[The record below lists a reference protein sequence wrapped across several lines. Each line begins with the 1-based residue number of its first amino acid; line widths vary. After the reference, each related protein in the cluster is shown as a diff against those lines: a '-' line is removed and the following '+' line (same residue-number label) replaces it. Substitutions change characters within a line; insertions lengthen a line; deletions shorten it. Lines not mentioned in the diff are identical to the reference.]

1 MTRRRYKPEFKKEAA
16 RMIIIDGT
24 PVSEVS
30 KLLGVPS
37 GMLYSWKR
45 QYLSELGSGAPS
57 GAPDPNAMAD
67 EIARLRKEL
76 AQTKVMNEILKKTVG
91 YFSKVD

>member
-1 MTRRRYKPEFKKEAA
+1 
-16 RMIIIDGT
+16 MIIIDGT

-30 KLLGVPS
+30 NLLGVPS

-45 QYLSELGSGAPS
+45 LYLSELGSGAPS
-57 GAPDPNAMAD
+57 GAPDPNAMAE

-76 AQTKVMNEILKKTVG
+76 AQTKVINEILKKTVG

>member
-1 MTRRRYKPEFKKEAA
+1 
-16 RMIIIDGT
+16 MIIIDGT

-45 QYLSELGSGAPS
+45 QYLS
-57 GAPDPNAMAD
+57 DPNAMAD

-91 YFSKVD
+91 YFSKVE